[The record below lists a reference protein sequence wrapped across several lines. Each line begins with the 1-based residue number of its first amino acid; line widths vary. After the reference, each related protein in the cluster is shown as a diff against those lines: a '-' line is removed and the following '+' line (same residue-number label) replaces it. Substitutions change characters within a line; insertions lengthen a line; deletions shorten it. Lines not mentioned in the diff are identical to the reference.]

1 MIFNRTNTRI
11 IISDEK
17 FGIIKDK
24 VKLKHIPKEGEFIF
38 FDKESQYW
46 VVLKV
51 VHNISKKNTI
61 WIVVVPQAIN
71 EKS

>member
-1 MIFNRTNTRI
+1 MFFNKYKTRI
-11 IISDEK
+11 IVSDEK
-17 FGIIKDK
+17 FGIIRDNL
-24 VKLKHIPKEGEFIF
+24 KLDHIPKEGEFIF

-51 VHNISKKNTI
+51 IHNISSKNTI
-61 WIVVVPQAIN
+61 WIIVIPQVNN

>member
-1 MIFNRTNTRI
+1 MFFNKSKTRV

-17 FGIIKDK
+17 FGIIRDN
-24 VKLKHIPKEGEFIF
+24 VKLNHIPRDGEFIF

-61 WIVVVPQAIN
+61 WVVVIPQEIN
-71 EKS
+71 QIP